1 MKTPLPLRNCYKTPW
16 EVGADRIVNAVA
28 AFQEFGGPVI
38 IVDFGTAI
46 TICTVTEAGEYL
58 GGVIAPGLMISAEA
72 LFQRAAKLPKVDLV
86 KPEQVIGRDTVGSM
100 QSGLIFGF
108 AGLVDELVRRIKL
121 ELGGKPMV
129 VATGGQASLIAPE
142 STMIEEVRPFLTL
155 EGLRI
160 LYEYNR

>member
-1 MKTPLPLRNCYKTPW
+1 
-16 EVGADRIVNAVA
+16 
-28 AFQEFGGPVI
+28 
-38 IVDFGTAI
+38 
-46 TICTVTEAGEYL
+46 
-58 GGVIAPGLMISAEA
+58 MISAEA

-86 KPEQVIGRDTVGSM
+86 KPERVIGRDTVGSM